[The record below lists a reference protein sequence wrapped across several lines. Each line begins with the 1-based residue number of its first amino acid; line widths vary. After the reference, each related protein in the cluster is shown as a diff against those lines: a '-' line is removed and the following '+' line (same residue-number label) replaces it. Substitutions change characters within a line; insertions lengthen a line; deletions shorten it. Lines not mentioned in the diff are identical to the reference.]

1 MASTRSGH
9 YTIDDYGYEVEF
21 NHNNTKNKSKPLQQ
35 RDLSRRT
42 SSKLSSSS
50 RENSRHG
57 VPDTAVDLDEIFEQ
71 AWYIDADDESLFS
84 GSGDEDSAAILDEA
98 FMESQGRRYFS
109 NPNKHLL
116 DTDASLI
123 PGSPFSKPPNKPSN
137 RPKEPLSIAKY
148 ASTLAFLLTISWV
161 GSLFF
166 FAIWNYT
173 TVSRI
178 M

>member
-1 MASTRSGH
+1 MPSTKSGH
-9 YTIDDYGYEVEF
+9 HTLDDDGYEV
-21 NHNNTKNKSKPLQQ
+21 PLQY
-35 RDLSRRT
+35 RDYSRRT
-42 SSKLSSSS
+42 SSKLSSSRSSS
-50 RENSRHG
+50 RENSKHG
-57 VPDTAVDLDEIFEQ
+57 RPVDFGGPVDLDEIFDR
-71 AWYIDADDESLFS
+71 AWSVDEDDESLFS
-84 GSGDEDSAAILDEA
+84 GSGDEDSAAVLDEA

-137 RPKEPLSIAKY
+137 RPNAPLSLAKY
-148 ASTLAFLLTISWV
+148 ASTLAFLLTVGWV

-173 TVSRI
+173 TISRI